1 MTSYTICYSYR
12 EAVTEMARLQ
22 RRGYVTSIP
31 KFDGRCW
38 LVWYQTRAEW
48 EAMQND

>member
-1 MTSYTICYSYR
+1 MTTCTVLYSYR

-22 RRGYVTSIP
+22 HKGYVTSIP

-48 EAMQND
+48 EAKNED